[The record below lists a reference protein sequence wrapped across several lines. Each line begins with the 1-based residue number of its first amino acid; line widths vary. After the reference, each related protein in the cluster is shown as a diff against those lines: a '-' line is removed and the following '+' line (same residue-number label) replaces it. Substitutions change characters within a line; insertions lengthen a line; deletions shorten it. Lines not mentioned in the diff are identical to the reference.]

1 MITNVTI
8 VACENSNF
16 VKPKRMTYFQNGVSK
31 IWDMVEVHD
40 SVAILLYH
48 EEKDTFV
55 VVKQFR
61 PPVYLKQ
68 GDGYTYELCAGIVD
82 KDKSLVEIAH
92 EEILE
97 ECGYH
102 VPLEKIEKITS
113 FYTAV
118 GFAGSVQ
125 TLYFA
130 QVNETMRVSEGGG
143 VDVEVIEVVE
153 ISVNE
158 AKRFVMDETKAKTP
172 GLMFGFGWF
181 LENKEVVTKASNA
194 QKGKD

>member
-1 MITNVTI
+1 MITDVTI
-8 VACENSNF
+8 VPCENSDF
-16 VKPKRMTYFQNGVSK
+16 VKPQRIKYSQTGISK
-31 IWDMVEVHD
+31 VWDMVEVHD

-48 EEKDTFV
+48 EEHKSFIV
-55 VVKQFR
+55 VRQFR
-61 PPVYLKQ
+61 PPVYLKNE
-68 GDGYTYELCAGIVD
+68 DGFTYELCAGIVD

-102 VPLEKIEKITS
+102 VPLNQIERVTS

-125 TLYFA
+125 TLYA
-130 QVNETMRVSEGGG
+130 ARVNEAMRVHQGGG
-143 VDVEVIEVVE
+143 VGVESIEVVE
-153 ISVNE
+153 IPVSE
-158 AKRFVMDETKAKTP
+158 AKAFSMDETKAKTP

-181 LENKEVVTKASNA
+181 LENRV
-194 QKGKD
+194 

>member
-1 MITNVTI
+1 MISDVKI
-8 VACENSNF
+8 VECTDSVF
-16 VKPKRMTYFQNGVSK
+16 IQSKRMEYTQDGTFK
-31 IWDMVEVHD
+31 KWDMVGVHD

-48 EEKDTFV
+48 EEHRSLI

-61 PPVYLKQ
+61 PPVYLKN

-102 VPLEKIEKITS
+102 VPLDRIQKVTS

-125 TLYFA
+125 TLYCA
-130 QVNETMRVSEGGG
+130 CVNESMRVGNGGG
-143 VDVEVIEVVE
+143 VDAESIEVVE

-158 AKRFVMDETKAKTP
+158 AKAFSMDESKAKTP

-181 LENKEVVTKASNA
+181 LENLEELTKR
-194 QKGKD
+194 

>member
-1 MITNVTI
+1 MIKNVTI
-8 VACENSNF
+8 VACENSDF
-16 VKPKRMTYFQNGVSK
+16 VKPKRMKYFQNGVQK
-31 IWDMVEVHD
+31 LWDMVEVHD

-48 EEKDTFV
+48 ENHDTFV

-61 PPVYLKQ
+61 PPVYLKN

-82 KDKSLVEIAH
+82 KDKSLIEIAH

-102 VPLEKIEKITS
+102 VPLEKIERVTS

-125 TLYFA
+125 TLYMA
-130 QVNETMRVSEGGG
+130 RVNEAMRVSDGGG
-143 VDVEVIEVVE
+143 VDVEMIEVVE
-153 ISVNE
+153 IAVVE
-158 AKRFVMDETKAKTP
+158 AKKFVMDETKAKTP

-181 LENKEVVTKASNA
+181 LENEELTKH
-194 QKGKD
+194 

>member
-1 MITNVTI
+1 MIKNVTI
-8 VACENSNF
+8 VACENSDF
-16 VKPKRMTYFQNGVSK
+16 VKPKRMRYHQNNVPK

-40 SVAILLYH
+40 SVAILLVH
-48 EEKDTFV
+48 EERDTFI

-61 PPVYLKQ
+61 PPVYLKN

-102 VPLEKIEKITS
+102 VPLENIERVTS

-125 TLYFA
+125 TLYMA
-130 QVNETMRVSEGGG
+130 SVNESMRVSEGGG
-143 VDVEVIEVVE
+143 VDVEMIEVVE
-153 ISVNE
+153 IAVVE
-158 AKRFVMDETKAKTP
+158 AKAFVLDETKAKTP

-181 LENKEVVTKASNA
+181 LEN
-194 QKGKD
+194 QQ

>member
-8 VACENSNF
+8 IACENSNF
-16 VKPKRMTYFQNGVSK
+16 VKPKRMQYHQNGASR

-48 EEKDTFV
+48 ENNDTFI

-61 PPVYLKQ
+61 PPVYLKNS
-68 GDGYTYELCAGIVD
+68 DGYTYELCAGIVD

-102 VPLEKIEKITS
+102 VPLEKIERVTS

-125 TLYFA
+125 TLYMA
-130 QVNETMRVSEGGG
+130 RVNESMRVSDGGG
-143 VDVEVIEVVE
+143 VDVEMIEVVE
-153 ISVNE
+153 ISVAE
-158 AKRFVMDETKAKTP
+158 AKAFVLDETKAKTP

-181 LENKEVVTKASNA
+181 LEN
-194 QKGKD
+194 QR

>member
-1 MITNVTI
+1 MIKNVTI
-8 VACENSNF
+8 VACENSDF
-16 VKPKRMTYFQNGVSK
+16 VKPKRMRYHQNNVPK

-40 SVAILLYH
+40 SVAILLVH
-48 EEKDTFV
+48 EERDTFI

-61 PPVYLKQ
+61 PPVYLKN

-102 VPLEKIEKITS
+102 VPLENIERVTS

-125 TLYFA
+125 TLYMA
-130 QVNETMRVSEGGG
+130 SVNESMRVSEGGG
-143 VDVEVIEVVE
+143 VDVEMIEVVE
-153 ISVNE
+153 IAVAE
-158 AKRFVMDETKAKTP
+158 AKAFVLDETKAKTP

-181 LENKEVVTKASNA
+181 LEN
-194 QKGKD
+194 QQ

>member
-1 MITNVTI
+1 MIKNVTI
-8 VACENSNF
+8 VACENSDF
-16 VKPKRMTYFQNGVSK
+16 VKPKRMRYHQNNVPK

-40 SVAILLYH
+40 SVAILLVH
-48 EEKDTFV
+48 EERDTFI

-61 PPVYLKQ
+61 PPVYLKN

-97 ECGYH
+97 ECGYR
-102 VPLEKIEKITS
+102 VPLENIERVTS

-125 TLYFA
+125 TLYMA
-130 QVNETMRVSEGGG
+130 SVNESMRVSEGGG
-143 VDVEVIEVVE
+143 VDVEMIEVVE
-153 ISVNE
+153 IAVAE
-158 AKRFVMDETKAKTP
+158 AKAFVLDETKAKTP

-181 LENKEVVTKASNA
+181 LEN
-194 QKGKD
+194 QQ

>member
-1 MITNVTI
+1 MIRDVKI
-8 VACENSNF
+8 VECEHSEY
-16 VKPKRMTYFQNGVSK
+16 VKPKRIKYFQNGISK

-48 EEKDTFV
+48 KEHNTLIV
-55 VVKQFR
+55 VRQFR
-61 PPVYLKQ
+61 PPVYLKNN
-68 GDGYTYELCAGIVD
+68 DGYTYELCAGIVD

-97 ECGYH
+97 ECGYY
-102 VPLEKIEKITS
+102 VPLEQIERVTS

-125 TLYFA
+125 TLYYA
-130 QVNETMRVSEGGG
+130 GVDETMRVSEGGG
-143 VDVEVIEVVE
+143 IGVESIEVIE
-153 ISVNE
+153 ISVDE
-158 AKRFVMDETKAKTP
+158 AKAFSMDETKAKTP

-181 LENKEVVTKASNA
+181 LENKL
-194 QKGKD
+194 

>member
-1 MITNVTI
+1 MISDVT
-8 VACENSNF
+8 VGVCENSLF
-16 VKPKRMTYFQNGVSK
+16 VKPQRITYSQSGILK

-48 EEKDTFV
+48 AQRDTLI

-61 PPVYLKQ
+61 PPVYLKNN
-68 GDGYTYELCAGIVD
+68 DGFTYELCAGIVD

-97 ECGYH
+97 ECGYR
-102 VPLEKIEKITS
+102 VPLDRIQKVTS

-125 TLYFA
+125 TLYYA
-130 QVNETMRVSEGGG
+130 CVDETMRVGEGGG
-143 VDVEVIEVVE
+143 VDVEVIEVIE
-153 ISVNE
+153 IPVCE
-158 AKRFVMDETKAKTP
+158 AKSFSMDETKAKTP

-181 LENKEVVTKASNA
+181 LENEALKKR
-194 QKGKD
+194 